1 MAVGRATR
9 AANRCWSSLQVNPI
23 SPAGVGWRVR
33 SVKAATTK
41 KASASMASVTQRYQ
55 ECQRRT

>member
-1 MAVGRATR
+1 
-9 AANRCWSSLQVNPI
+9 LQVNPI
-23 SPAGVGWRVR
+23 SPDGVGWRVR